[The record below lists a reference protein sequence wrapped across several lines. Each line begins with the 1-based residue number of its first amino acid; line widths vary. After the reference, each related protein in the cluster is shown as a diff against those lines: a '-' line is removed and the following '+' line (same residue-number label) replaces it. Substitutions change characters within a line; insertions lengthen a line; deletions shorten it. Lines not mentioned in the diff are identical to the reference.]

1 MQIYQKFIDN
11 QKNKV
16 KCISRRFPKKGPTPT
31 PPRMGGEKSERM
43 PKPRCLS
50 SEQTFLKN
58 ANQILVFFY

>member
-1 MQIYQKFIDN
+1 MFPQK
-11 QKNKV
+11 
-16 KCISRRFPKKGPTPT
+16 RT
-31 PPRMGGEKSERM
+31 PPPVPPRKGREKGEGM

>member
-16 KCISRRFPKKGPTPT
+16 KCIPMFSPKRTSPPA
-31 PPRMGGEKSERM
+31 PPRKGGGKGERM
-43 PKPRCLS
+43 PKPRGSS
-50 SEQTFLKN
+50 SEQTFLEN